1 MTEEQYKK
9 CKEIINSHIVYMERL
24 YFPYSP
30 EYEYKHIE
38 FIISLAKEVF
48 NKDITEEEAKEIFNN
63 ACKLNNISSNLSVRH
78 LYQFK
83 VSNMFS
89 SILNYFDNGT
99 TYEQHEQMEASR
111 KAAVNLEKKLEDLL
125 KKLQKRTNG
134 SF

>member
-48 NKDITEEEAKEIFNN
+48 NKDITEEQAKEIFNN
-63 ACKLNNISSNLSVRH
+63 ACELNNISSNLSIRH
-78 LYQFK
+78 LSPIK

-99 TYEQHEQMEASR
+99 TYKQHEYEHEMEAFR
-111 KAAVNLEKKLEDLL
+111 KDAVNYIKELTNCIKEFEEKK
-125 KKLQKRTNG
+125 
-134 SF
+134 